1 MSLAPHGLIV
11 TEASNASALRKA
23 SDMYAPEIIRTATAT
38 LIAPA
43 LALTGKRF
51 SKIHRQHDTP
61 TFFWVSTVLANRLAD
76 KIRGA

>member
-1 MSLAPHGLIV
+1 
-11 TEASNASALRKA
+11 
-23 SDMYAPEIIRTATAT
+23 MYAPEIIRTATAA
-38 LIAPA
+38 LVAPA

-51 SKIHRQHDTP
+51 SKIHRQNDTP